1 MAPQLRWRSPQGRR
15 TVAKIVQ
22 KEIPQWPNGLYPE
35 QEDVVTRVL
44 DGEDVFCCLT
54 TGGGKSAMFA
64 VPIIV
69 LREMARNPDSYPN
82 LPIRALPIG
91 LVITPTKGLAANI
104 VYELKKLSVPA
115 FAYCHETVTE
125 ARKAGRN
132 LVAEIQECKT
142 WNIICVDPEHLR
154 DKAWRQITDF
164 DTFRTNI
171 TFGCVDEA
179 HLIDE
184 WGAAFRPPFRHIGQF
199 FRGRLPSSASVLALT
214 ATSIPGQPTNS
225 ICKSLGMSGDDF
237 YLLRCSNERP
247 NTQFIMEPLDH
258 GLGGKEFPSLLRYLN
273 SGRKAVV
280 HVRRIDEVFRVFM
293 YLFNSLPEGMD
304 RLRRIKMYH
313 SLRSFEANEEI
324 LRLLDEDPRCQV
336 VIATIAIAN
345 GINIRSLLDSIT
357 LGFPESVN
365 QAWQEK
371 GRVGRDPNTIARGV
385 ILFQRSAQSDARKQL
400 AALESPPAVPH
411 INPQTGKSKRK
422 KTVKP
427 MEHNKALMLV
437 EEHCYIALWNTI
449 YQNPPLELSTRDCII
464 AKRRFP
470 CSLCQARAKMKLTF
484 PPSPLPPGLVL
495 PPFIPPTTN
504 QSPPLS
510 ADQKKLKLKKK
521 ERAEAETTLTVFGD
535 NVRLTERKRSINQR
549 RPRSSFFPST
559 ILKLVLDN
567 LLSIKSL
574 DDLTNHVE
582 SWAFVSEHVAS
593 LHSAIVKLQR
603 RFEAAR
609 EEARLA
615 KNAKQ
620 RATRR
625 RRSKKAKH
633 EWDSDEESGEEE
645 EEEEEVEPEP
655 EADVEADDE
664 SSADEVNHHPPSS
677 PVPPPAK
684 RAKTALAEVTNR
696 SRPMKKKPE
705 KQETAAAV
713 AATFRP
719 AYKTSRRRAAGQ

>member
-1 MAPQLRWRSPQGRR
+1 MAPQIRWRSPQGRR

-91 LVITPTKGLAANI
+91 LVINSDQGI
-104 VYELKKLSVPA
+104 S
-115 FAYCHETVTE
+115 
-125 ARKAGRN
+125 RKHT
-132 LVAEIQECKT
+132 EIQECKT

-184 WGAAFRPPFRHIGQF
+184 WGAAFSALLFDTSVNSSAVVFPPLPPFSPS
-199 FRGRLPSSASVLALT
+199 LPQVSPASR
-214 ATSIPGQPTNS
+214 PTQ

-237 YLLRCSNERP
+237 YLLQCSNERP

-400 AALESPPAVPH
+400 AVLQPLESPPAVPH

-437 EEHCYIALWNTI
+437 EEHCYIALWSTI

-495 PPFIPPTTN
+495 PPFHPPTTN

-625 RRSKKAKH
+625 RWSKKAKH

-655 EADVEADDE
+655 EADAEADDE